1 MILREVMI
9 PSLIAHAGMTV
20 GEVFQECVSKGV
32 AGVPYRNEEGTI
44 IGRISMRHVF
54 REKCVPRD
62 VVEGAHLLGD
72 AITHLDLQ
80 DIEKCHILSQPV
92 EPFLLTTIPS
102 LNSHSPVIKAVAIME
117 QYNSSYLFIIDD
129 GVYQGTVTRAGIA
142 SLLVKHWET
151 CPLEHRT
158 RDR

>member
-9 PSLIAHAGMTV
+9 TTLVAHAGMTV
-20 GEVFQECVSKGV
+20 GEVFQECVTKSV
-32 AGVPYRNEEGTI
+32 AGLPYRDEKGSI
-44 IGRISMRHVF
+44 VGRISMRHVF

-62 VVEGAHLLGD
+62 VVGGAHLLGD
-72 AITHLDLQ
+72 AISHLELQ
-80 DIEKCHILSQPV
+80 DIEKCHILGQPV

-102 LNSHSPVIKAVAIME
+102 LNSSSPVIKAVAIME

-151 CPLEHRT
+151 CSVES
-158 RDR
+158 

>member
-9 PSLIAHAGMTV
+9 LTDVAHAGMTV

-32 AGVPYRNEEGTI
+32 AGVPYRDEQGVI

-62 VVEGAHLLGD
+62 MVEGAHLLGD
-72 AITHLDLQ
+72 DISHLELQ
-80 DIEKCHILSQPV
+80 DIEKCHILGQPV
-92 EPFLLTTIPS
+92 EPFLLTTIPT
-102 LNSHSPVIKAVAIME
+102 LNSSSPVIKAVAIME

-129 GVYQGTVTRAGIA
+129 GIYQGTVTRAGIA

-151 CPLEHRT
+151 CAVES
-158 RDR
+158 